1 MTWQKTKLN
10 LHVLAANTDLK
21 ISIQLPSSAH
31 WYWRKGRFPF
41 TAQRSSAA
49 TALLTDKG
57 LSLATVSFG
66 RYLLKSFCTLTMVYT
81 AQCCHQASL
90 QVLSSCWFPH
100 RKEVPSMIKSP
111 GWEERPCRMCLISL
125 LERQLIGITIDN
137 PEIGHYFCTTGPPH
151 IKK

>member
-31 WYWRKGRFPF
+31 WYWRKGRFLF

-49 TALLTDKG
+49 TALLSRTDKG

-66 RYLLKSFCTLTMVYT
+66 RYLLKPFCTLTVVYT

-100 RKEVPSMIKSP
+100 RKEVSSMIKSP

-125 LERQLIGITIDN
+125 LGRQLYRNYNRQPRKWTLFLYN
-137 PEIGHYFCTTGPPH
+137 RTSTH
-151 IKK
+151 